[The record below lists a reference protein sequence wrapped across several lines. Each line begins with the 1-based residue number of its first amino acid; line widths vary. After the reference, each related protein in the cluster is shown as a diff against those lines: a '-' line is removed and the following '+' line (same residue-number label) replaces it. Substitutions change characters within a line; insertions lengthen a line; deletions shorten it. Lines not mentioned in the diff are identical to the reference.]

1 MKTRLIIFCHTVSRI
16 KILMHIAGSPQMDS
30 RQDELVQHLLL
41 SISLS

>member
-1 MKTRLIIFCHTVSRI
+1 MKTRLIIFCHTVSSI
-16 KILMHIAGSPQMDS
+16 KILMHAGSPQMDS